1 MSGEERDQ
9 AVSDVTPNDSQ
20 HPSDWAQLLAEFR
33 APADFWDRPSGDW
46 GTSPTAG
53 PAAHAL
59 GDDERR
65 RDANSAYRLGTKAL
79 RREDL
84 ETARH
89 WFEIASEQ
97 GHPGAAF
104 RLTAVHLRE
113 HRQAGEKTSPL
124 VINVMGGRKTAAIV
138 AVEWLFRAVRWG
150 HGDAAYLTSTADRL
164 SRSGLSRVRAE
175 DLFLAQT
182 HLDDTG
188 QQSATRANGPDPACD
203 NAREDTEFFDEVREH
218 IFWPLVAVQG
228 RTDFAFSRLFALRRV
243 AYAGTTSMSRP
254 TFQEAMT
261 ATGTDAY
268 AAIRRLVQHVSPRV
282 DAREE
287 DSDVYGVAFIGTPAA
302 PTSDITAKTPAPDR
316 LTGTARWH
324 VVTHQSDWTVVGAS
338 TSVDGKRGDKDS
350 ESSARFTLQ
359 EDRVRE
365 LLMGEQLYGD
375 RALAI
380 RELYQN
386 ALDACRY
393 RSARYEYLNR
403 TSGFSYPWQGRI
415 EFTQG
420 VDEQRRPFL
429 DCVDNGVGMSENELS
444 TSFSR
449 VGVRFPELPEFRQE
463 EARWAACEPPV
474 RMHAN
479 SRFGIGVLSY
489 FMLADEIEVTTCRM
503 SPQGAPGPVLKM
515 TVGGPGELARTTQVR
530 AQGRL
535 PGTRVRLFLRDE
547 AHALSCV
554 DVLERF
560 LGIAEYTTTARH
572 GDRSAS
578 WQPHVLWPR
587 KMAVRHDDAIDAH
600 GWVAH
605 TSGGRVVW
613 CEGGG
618 ALLADGLLVQPSV
631 RHGVFADS
639 DSDSRNAL
647 HGAVV
652 NLTGSP
658 ESLRLSVDRKRVLG
672 DVSEEVGSLV
682 STAARELVTT
692 QRHLVTDRWLESL
705 YRYGPGLAEIVA
717 QVALDR

>member
-97 GHPGAAF
+97 EHPGAAF

-113 HRQAGEKTSPL
+113 HRKADEKTSPL
-124 VINVMGGRKTAAIV
+124 VINFMGGGKAAAAVV
-138 AVEWLFRAVRWG
+138 AVEWLFRAARWG
-150 HGDAAYLTSTADRL
+150 HGDAAYLTAAADRL
-164 SRSGLSRVRAE
+164 RTAGLSRVRAE
-175 DLFLAQT
+175 ELFLAES
-182 HLDDTG
+182 HLDDAA
-188 QQSATRANGPDPACD
+188 QRSVTRANGTDPACD
-203 NAREDTEFFDEVREH
+203 NAREDTEFFNEVREY
-218 IFWPLVAVQG
+218 IFRPLAAVRG
-228 RTDFAFSRLFALRRV
+228 RTDLAFSRLFVLPGDDITAFATRSEETPETLRRV
-243 AYAGTTSMSRP
+243 AYAGTSRSRP
-254 TFQEAMT
+254 TFQEAMA

-268 AAIRRLVQHVSPRV
+268 ATIQQLVRQVSPRG
-282 DAREE
+282 DARSE
-287 DSDVYGVAFIGTPAA
+287 DSDVYGVAFI
-302 PTSDITAKTPAPDR
+302 TSA
-316 LTGTARWH
+316 
-324 VVTHQSDWTVVGAS
+324 
-338 TSVDGKRGDKDS
+338 DGKRDDKDS
-350 ESSARFTLQ
+350 ESSARFTLH
-359 EDRVRE
+359 EDRVPE

-403 TSGFSYPWQGRI
+403 TSGFNYPWQGKI

-489 FMLADEIEVTTCRM
+489 FMLADGIEVTTCRM
-503 SPQGAPGPVLKM
+503 NPQGAPGPVLKM
-515 TVGGPGELARTTQVR
+515 AVDGPGERARTTQVR

-535 PGTRVRLFLRDE
+535 PGTRVRLFLRE
-547 AHALSCV
+547 EVHALSCV
-554 DVLERF
+554 DVLERL

-587 KMAVRHDDAIDAH
+587 KKAVRHDDAIDAR

-605 TSGGRVVW
+605 TLGGRVVW

-631 RHGVFADS
+631 RRGVFADS

-652 NLTGSP
+652 NLTGSL
-658 ESLRLSVDRKRVLG
+658 ESLRLSVDRKWVLG

-682 STAARELVTT
+682 STAARELVAT